1 MSQVIDLDEIT
12 FNPKKAAVVA
22 GAFVFADVV
31 SALLTGRSVL
41 RIINGNEDPEDW
53 KTKVR
58 CSQRRKARHDT
69 MIPKLLVVTITMARL
84 RFPACLRP
92 KRFPSVVV
100 HSPPSHHRA
109 IFLYAP
115 GGEQAAGKGE
125 GGAGSKNGSDGDDQL
140 GEEDGDVVVWRL
152 RKV

>member
-1 MSQVIDLDEIT
+1 VTFGVTVSQVIDLDEIT

-53 KTKVR
+53 KTKVSF
-58 CSQRRKARHDT
+58 SQRRKAGHDT
-69 MIPKLLVVTITMARL
+69 MLPKLLAVLITTSRL
-84 RFPACLRP
+84 RLPAFLHSTC
-92 KRFPSVVV
+92 FPSIVA
-100 HSPPSHHRA
+100 HFSHPHRRA

-115 GGEQAAGKGE
+115 GGEQAA
-125 GGAGSKNGSDGDDQL
+125 
-140 GEEDGDVVVWRL
+140 
-152 RKV
+152 